1 MNTIDAL
8 CRLCERP
15 MRMLSGE
22 QNLCY
27 ACRCDMRFAAKH
39 PEPIGFYGNGMPI
52 WAGDASQQHGLEEW
66 RTAA

>member
-22 QNLCY
+22 RNLCY
-27 ACRCDMRFAAKH
+27 ACRCDMRFTATLT
-39 PEPIGFYGNGMPI
+39 EPVGYYGNGEPI
-52 WAGDASQQHGLEEW
+52 WPGDASQQHGLEEW
-66 RTAA
+66 RQV